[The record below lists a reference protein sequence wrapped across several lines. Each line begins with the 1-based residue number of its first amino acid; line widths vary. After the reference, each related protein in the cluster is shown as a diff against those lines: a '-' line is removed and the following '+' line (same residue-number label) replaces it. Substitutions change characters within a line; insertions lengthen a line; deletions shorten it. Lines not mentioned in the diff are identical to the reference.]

1 MSELG
6 DLYQEV
12 IIDHNRAPKNFRR
25 IEGADIEAE
34 GFNPLCGDKVTLFVS
49 EEGGRLGDVAF
60 QGSGCAISTASASL
74 LTQAAKGMSREEFAQ
89 LFEDFHRMVTSD
101 PTAPPDFD
109 RLGKL
114 AALGGVREFPSRI
127 KCATLVWHTLKQAL
141 EGRADEPVRTE

>member
-34 GFNPLCGDKVTLFVS
+34 GFNPLCGDKVTLFVA
-49 EEGGRLGDVAF
+49 EDGGKLADISFV
-60 QGSGCAISTASASL
+60 GSGCAISTASASL
-74 LTQAAKGMSREEFAQ
+74 LTQAAKGLSREEFQA
-89 LFEDFHRMVTSD
+89 LFADFHAMVTSD
-101 PTAPPDFD
+101 PTVAPDFD
-109 RLGKL
+109 SLGKL

-141 EGRADEPVRTE
+141 EGRADEPARTE